1 MRTMTRREFE
11 SLDTGDIVRHAVTG
25 MAYVVTDNARGLV
38 TVVRSISVRHE
49 EEWVLLKRHYGNGVK
64 DGTEEKAD
72 TGGA

>member
-49 EEWVLLKRHYGNGVK
+49 EEWVLIKRHYGNGVRDRMVSEEE
-64 DGTEEKAD
+64 DGE
-72 TGGA
+72 